1 MKIGVVSDGKFGD
14 RAYEVIR
21 TRFPETVWITVPFP
35 ASAIVDDL
43 VLDLPACDLYIS
55 YARHPDVILAVVE
68 KGKPAILGINP
79 GPGFLR
85 QAKGINKDIIAPV
98 TMCSLEDTTW
108 VAEINEFSK
117 VFGRPEFE
125 IDCGAGEIR
134 AIKVLR
140 EAPCGSTRVA
150 ASEIVG
156 RPVSV
161 ETLRHFGLRI
171 CHYCRAP
178 RFGRTC
184 DKEFS
189 GIHHIREC
197 IRALQ
202 GSGVPLDPSISGF
215 ANEIEDLYKERL
227 KNLGYDPI
235 V

>member
-1 MKIGVVSDGKFGD
+1 
-14 RAYEVIR
+14 
-21 TRFPETVWITVPFP
+21 
-35 ASAIVDDL
+35 
-43 VLDLPACDLYIS
+43 
-55 YARHPDVILAVVE
+55 
-68 KGKPAILGINP
+68 
-79 GPGFLR
+79 
-85 QAKGINKDIIAPV
+85 
-98 TMCSLEDTTW
+98 
-108 VAEINEFSK
+108 
-117 VFGRPEFE
+117 
-125 IDCGAGEIR
+125 
-134 AIKVLR
+134 
-140 EAPCGSTRVA
+140 
-150 ASEIVG
+150 
-156 RPVSV
+156 V